1 MTTEIS
7 VDKVVRDA
15 MHWGSNTLLS
25 SCFFSLKS
33 IYYLCGMN
41 FFKPNMI
48 IYKTEQEIEIMRQA
62 AQVVSRTLG
71 KVAELIRPGITP
83 KELDTMAEAYIR
95 SQDAIPGFLG
105 LYGCPST
112 LLISVNEQVV
122 HGLPTER
129 PLQEGDIVSVDCG
142 AVYKGYYGDHAYTFA
157 IGDIDEEK
165 KQLLKVTE
173 ECLYL
178 GIEQARAGNRM
189 EDIGWAI
196 QTHAEKHGYGVVR
209 DLVGHGL
216 GKTLHEEPQVANYG
230 KRGRGKKI
238 QNGLTIAIEP
248 MINMGT
254 ERVEQLDDNW
264 TIVTADGK
272 PSAHFEHDIAVVNG
286 EPVILSTFDYV
297 LEALDKK

>member
-1 MTTEIS
+1 
-7 VDKVVRDA
+7 
-15 MHWGSNTLLS
+15 
-25 SCFFSLKS
+25 
-33 IYYLCGMN
+33 
-41 FFKPNMI
+41 MI

-71 KVAELIRPGITP
+71 KVAELIGPGVTP

-122 HGLPTER
+122 HGLPTDR

-142 AVYKGYYGDHAYTFA
+142 AVFKGYYGDHAYTFA
-157 IGDIDEEK
+157 IGNIDEEK

-178 GIEQARAGNRM
+178 GIDQARAGNRM

-196 QTHAEKHGYGVVR
+196 QAHAENHGYGVVR

-216 GKTLHEEPQVANYG
+216 GKTLHEEPQVPNYG

-286 EPVILSTFDYV
+286 EPVILSTFDYI

>member
-1 MTTEIS
+1 
-7 VDKVVRDA
+7 
-15 MHWGSNTLLS
+15 
-25 SCFFSLKS
+25 
-33 IYYLCGMN
+33 
-41 FFKPNMI
+41 MI
-48 IYKTEQEIEIMRQA
+48 IYKTIEEIAIMREA

-71 KVAELIRPGITP
+71 KVAERIGPGVTP
-83 KELDTMAEAYIR
+83 KELDEYAEQYIL
-95 SQDAIPGFLG
+95 SQNAVPGFKG

-129 PLQEGDIVSVDCG
+129 PLEEGDIVSVDCG
-142 AVYKGYYGDHAYTFA
+142 AIYNEYYGDHAYTFA
-157 IGDIDEEK
+157 IGDISPEK
-165 KQLLKVTE
+165 QQLLKVTE

-178 GIEQARAGNRM
+178 GIEAARVGNRLD
-189 EDIGWAI
+189 DIGFAI

-216 GKTLHEEPQVANYG
+216 GKTLHEDPQVPNYG
-230 KRGRGKKI
+230 RRGRGKKI

-254 ERVEQLDDNW
+254 DKVEQLDDNW
-264 TIVTADGK
+264 TIVTGDGL
-272 PSAHFEHDIAVVNG
+272 PSAHFEHDVAVVEG
-286 EPVILSTFDYV
+286 KPVILSTFDYV